1 MYKMATQF
9 YKTQQGNYQL
19 DKATGVASQVADI
32 PVGGAIINWTGSSL
46 PSELQSGLSGIGAKN
61 TIGENYHFRR
71 P

>member
-32 PVGGAIINWTGSSL
+32 PVGEQLSTGQVL
-46 PSELQSGLSGIGAKN
+46 LCLQNYNRDYLALGQKHHR
-61 TIGENYHFRR
+61 ENYHFRR